1 VAQPSEYLL
10 LLVFCIL
17 LGTLVELYM
26 NVILNS
32 PSPRLSRVKRCYG
45 MGVFAMMLIVVVACV
60 FADSGAL
67 ATESD
72 EYRQLVVARDTFSC
86 GPRYSSLVQELV
98 FLTLPFMFV
107 CLALVG
113 VTIGMIVNIWKA
125 VMRVRDDSHVSRSVR
140 KVGKVAGK
148 LMALAVVV
156 CVLWVVRASVAAA
169 QEPIIAN
176 FNVDARKWEDCIKA
190 TASVATYA
198 SQVVA
203 CVSKKKNVAY
213 LDPRLQL

>member
-1 VAQPSEYLL
+1 MRSLFKFDLPCSDGCIDEFCHGSGLACKVAQPSEYLL

-17 LGTLVELYM
+17 LGILVELYM

-32 PSPRLSRVKRCYG
+32 PPQRMSRVKRCYS
-45 MGVFAMMLIVVVACV
+45 MDVFVMMLIVVFACV
-60 FADSGAL
+60 FANSGAR

-113 VTIGMIVNIWKA
+113 VTIGMIANIWKA
-125 VMRVRDDSHVSRSVR
+125 VMRVRDDSHRFRSVN
-140 KVGKVAGK
+140 KFGKLAGK
-148 LMALAVVV
+148 LVALAVADCPHSQYYRQKYAELYCGCCLGRCRGVV
-156 CVLWVVRASVAAA
+156 SMQR
-169 QEPIIAN
+169 
-176 FNVDARKWEDCIKA
+176 
-190 TASVATYA
+190 
-198 SQVVA
+198 
-203 CVSKKKNVAY
+203 
-213 LDPRLQL
+213 